1 MSGIGPRSVVVV
13 SGGLAQ
19 PSSTRLLADRI
30 TAATERHLREAGV
43 EPAVEVIELREHAH
57 ELVNHLLTGY
67 PSPTLQAA
75 TDAVLAADGL
85 IAVTP
90 IFSASYSGLFK
101 LFFDVIERG
110 GFAGKPVLIAAT
122 GGTARHSLAL
132 EHAVRPLFTYLR
144 SVVAPLAVPACPQLA
159 PYAAPSVSTSHHASI
174 RPQSQT
180 RIRTHR
186 DRQLVDEVVALPLKM
201 GMGLHLDLHVQVASD
216 PSPGPHGPPSGEPE
230 RDGGPR
236 RGQDGCFAWHR
247 HARRRLPGVWR
258 GGGRPHNRG

>member
-1 MSGIGPRSVVVV
+1 MSGIRPRSLVVV

-30 TAATERHLREAGV
+30 TAATERHLREADI
-43 EPAVEVIELREHAH
+43 EPVVEVIELREHAH

-132 EHAVRPLFTYLR
+132 EHAVRPLFAYLNAAT
-144 SVVAPLAVPACPQLA
+144 VPTAV
-159 PYAAPSVSTSHHASI
+159 YAATEDWGEGAVAADG
-174 RPQSQT
+174 R
-180 RIRTHR
+180 
-186 DRQLVDEVVALPLKM
+186 LVDRIDRGAREL
-201 GMGLHLDLHVQVASD
+201 ASAIAAR
-216 PSPGPHGPPSGEPE
+216 PHGGS
-230 RDGGPR
+230 RDP
-236 RGQDGCFAWHR
+236 FADPVPFEDLLR
-247 HARRRLPGVWR
+247 QG
-258 GGGRPHNRG
+258 